1 LHTRTEAIELS
12 VSAVGRSLLMFVSA
26 SPHLNCGMS
35 GLPQPLPSGARLG
48 KACAP
53 CHRRKIRCDGAL
65 PTCGSCHRAKDD
77 GCDVADGVLWPHER
91 VQQLEERVKWLEELV
106 DKSYE
111 GFARSVV
118 TGTEMSLRPAPP
130 HPPEQFAEEV
140 GLLSS
145 PGLRF
150 V

>member
-1 LHTRTEAIELS
+1 
-12 VSAVGRSLLMFVSA
+12 MFVSA